1 MQSPK
6 DRLAR
11 LALLD
16 RAFSLLTDEEVL
28 ALLTGL
34 PDEAAAAVDHF
45 ATAAAPGI
53 GGRVE
58 TIKAAA
64 AKGRMNGNLERVTN
78 TISALVLNDCVEAL
92 GDHADLPSED
102 DLRDVAPGLVE
113 KHGLNATRVMLATV
127 AAGDAP
133 AATAIV
139 RLLKHDELLGLPAVA
154 PTVFTPTVPV
164 AEAPERAAIRER
176 RKADKKKQQAE
187 SALRRDQMAR
197 AKHAR

>member
-16 RAFSLLTDEEVL
+16 RAFALLTDEEL
-28 ALLTGL
+28 LGLLTRL
-34 PDEAAAAVDHF
+34 PDEAADAVDHF
-45 ATAAAPGI
+45 ATAAAPGVS
-53 GGRVE
+53 GRVE

-102 DLRDVAPGLVE
+102 DLREVAPGLVE

-154 PTVFTPTVPV
+154 PTVFIPTAPV
-164 AEAPERAAIRER
+164 AEAPERAVIRER
-176 RKADKKKQQAE
+176 RKAEKKKKQAE